1 MMMNNGN
8 EGLMTK
14 TTIMKVMMMKMLVK
28 MIKIIL

>member
-1 MMMNNGN
+1 MMNNGN

-14 TTIMKVMMMKMLVK
+14 TTVMKVMMMKMLVK

>member
-1 MMMNNGN
+1 MMNNGN